1 MNMEVLSP
9 RESTSLCRAAA
20 HLVLDRFRWLAQ
32 RADPGDLQLSRLFS
46 ELDSDV
52 EKHLVEILGVQEQ
65 DTLSGEAESQ
75 MGKSTAR
82 GFLSSLSKT
91 IGGARLDRESGFYL
105 VECTLEDLAGF
116 YGTVFR
122 QTRDDRSRDLLLRLR
137 GAVRA
142 RLDFLRRV
150 VL

>member
-1 MNMEVLSP
+1 MNLEVLSS

-32 RADPGDLQLSRLFS
+32 RADPGDLQLSRLFLD
-46 ELDSDV
+46 LDSDV
-52 EKHLVEILGVQEQ
+52 EKHLMEIRGVEEPDPVAAEVVSLMEQ
-65 DTLSGEAESQ
+65 
-75 MGKSTAR
+75 STAR
-82 GFLSSLSKT
+82 GFLPSLSKT

-105 VECTLEDLAGF
+105 VECILEDLAGF
-116 YGTVFR
+116 YGTVVR
-122 QTRDDRSRDLLLRLR
+122 QTCDDRSRDLLLRLK